1 MHTGTKTRD
10 TVATADTHLI
20 SGVCAGTTIMTL
32 DGEMPVEHLTA
43 GTRVITR
50 DSGMAV
56 LRRVTAQTVRVAPIR
71 IKAGSLGHTRPDR
84 DMMVAPGTQIHIRDW
99 RAEALFGTP
108 AAMVEANRLVDG
120 EFLAVQDEVEMRIY
134 TLTFDRQH
142 ILYADGVELASA
154 AV

>member
-1 MHTGTKTRD
+1 MHTGTRTRD
-10 TVATADTHLI
+10 SVASAAIELI

-32 DGEMPVEHLTA
+32 DGEMPVEHLTP
-43 GTRVITR
+43 GLRIITR
-50 DSGMAV
+50 DSGTAV
-56 LRRVTAQTVRVAPIR
+56 LRDVTARTVSVAPIR

-108 AAMVEANRLVDG
+108 TAMVEAQRLVDG
-120 EFLAVQDEVEMRIY
+120 EFLAVQELREMTVY

-142 ILYADGVELASA
+142 ILYADGIEMGSA
-154 AV
+154 TV